1 MVNISTKKKKK
12 KKVEPEFNI
21 KERFRNV
28 KVLVDTNRPKEAIA
42 YIYLVYCA
50 VLDHKFKKPRLP
62 YQTIR
67 EYAITAVNQLGQS
80 PESTYSFVKHIED
93 IIYGGL
99 EPTINEINFTAKL
112 FSTLYKEI
120 TKKNFSFSL

>member
-12 KKVEPEFNI
+12 KKVEPELNI

-28 KVLVDTNRPKEAIA
+28 KVLVETNRPKEAIA
-42 YIYLVYCA
+42 YIYLAYCA
-50 VLDHKFKKPRLP
+50 VMDDKFKKPRLP
-62 YQTIR
+62 HQTIR
-67 EYAITAVNQLGQS
+67 EYAITAVNQLGQL
-80 PESTYSFVKHIED
+80 PESTYSFVKRIED

-99 EPTINEINFTAKL
+99 EPTKAEINYTAQL

-120 TKKNFSFSL
+120 TNKNFSFSI

>member
-1 MVNISTKKKKK
+1 MVKITTKKKKK
-12 KKVEPEFNI
+12 KKSEPEFNI
-21 KERFRNV
+21 KSRFQNV
-28 KVLVDTNRPKEAIA
+28 KVLVETNRPKEAIA

-50 VLDHKFKKPRLP
+50 VMDHKFKKPRLP
-62 YQTIR
+62 HQTIR

-99 EPTINEINFTAKL
+99 EPTKNEINYTAKL
-112 FSTLYKEI
+112 FSTLYKEV
-120 TKKNFSFSL
+120 TKKNFSFSI

>member
-1 MVNISTKKKKK
+1 MPSIFGSKKKKK
-12 KKVEPEFNI
+12 TEPEFDI
-21 KERFRNV
+21 KARFRNV
-28 KVLVDTNRPKEAIA
+28 KVLVQSNRIKEAIA

-50 VLDHKFKKPRLP
+50 VLDHKFKKPRLTF
-62 YQTIR
+62 QTIR

-99 EPTINEINFTAKL
+99 EPTVDQINYTSQL

-120 TKKNFSFSL
+120 TKKNFSFSI

>member
-1 MVNISTKKKKK
+1 MVSLSTKKKKK

-21 KERFRNV
+21 KERFQNV

-50 VLDHKFKKPRLP
+50 VMDHKFKKPRLP

-67 EYAITAVNQLGQS
+67 EYAITVVNQLGQS

-99 EPTINEINFTAKL
+99 EPTTNEINYTAKL